1 MEVLRSENK
10 RLRDELD
17 EATRDFVDLKNQA
30 VTVTWLK
37 DKLAE
42 YENKV
47 GARRIIDRSAT
58 WPRSHKR
65 AGFASCAQSAHRSY
79 RWTSW

>member
-1 MEVLRSENK
+1 MENK

-17 EATRDFVDLKNQA
+17 EATREFVDLKNQA

-42 YENKV
+42 YETKV
-47 GARRIIDRSAT
+47 GWRARAVGRRRISGR
-58 WPRSHKR
+58 R
-65 AGFASCAQSAHRSY
+65 
-79 RWTSW
+79 

>member
-1 MEVLRSENK
+1 VQEESHKLPQVEVLRMENK

-17 EATRDFVDLKNQA
+17 EATREFVDLKNQA

-42 YENKV
+42 YETKV
-47 GARRIIDRSAT
+47 GWRARAVRR
-58 WPRSHKR
+58 
-65 AGFASCAQSAHRSY
+65 
-79 RWTSW
+79 

>member
-1 MEVLRSENK
+1 VQEESHKLPQVEVLRMENK

-17 EATRDFVDLKNQA
+17 EATREFVDLKNQA

-42 YENKV
+42 YETKV
-47 GARRIIDRSAT
+47 GWRARAVRRWLSPG
-58 WPRSHKR
+58 PRQR
-65 AGFASCAQSAHRSY
+65 AVVSLP
-79 RWTSW
+79 